1 MPRHF
6 LIAMSVSLVALS
18 TPAFAGPGDA
28 SNSGSGVQSGQSEPG
43 IAPAAQPAAPS
54 GARFANTGQVEPLAL
69 AAPVDV
75 ETVPVLKHIAAT
87 GAQLLELGEAHG
99 LRSVSARSGDQ
110 FMILQIAPDGQAVV
124 GGPQLDLPVDKLMM
138 LASGQVK
145 ELGEIHGLRGL
156 YLRNGQE
163 FQVLYVAPDG
173 QSTIAGVMWD
183 ATGKN
188 LTREQVS
195 KVDGAVPTMV
205 VEKEGSKT
213 LEAAAKAD
221 ALLGVEHSAFGI
233 NGDPAAPRLWMVFD
247 PYCSYSVRAFDQLKP
262 YVAAGRI
269 QLAIVPISI
278 LDYETNGQST
288 PAAELLLSQDP
299 ARMVEA
305 WDHQSFRAPRR
316 RRRPRFAEERSDRR
330 GDRAQ
335 GHADAHLAEG
345 GWDGGRDRRHSEEL
359 GGFDRR
365 GRGSAQCLRAVR
377 IGAGERARLAFFA
390 TSGAPHSRPGACS
403 GSTKAWPQSAGTS
416 TI

>member
-6 LIAMSVSLVALS
+6 LCAMSVSLVALS

-28 SNSGSGVQSGQSEPG
+28 SNSGSVD
-43 IAPAAQPAAPS
+43 
-54 GARFANTGQVEPLAL
+54 PLVL

-110 FMILQIAPDGQAVV
+110 FMILQVAPDGQAVV
-124 GGPQLDLPVDKLMM
+124 GGPQLDLPVDKLMT

-145 ELGEIHGLRGL
+145 ELGETHGLRGL

-163 FQVLYVAPDG
+163 FQVLYVTPDG
-173 QSTIAGVMWD
+173 RSTIAGVMWD

-195 KVDGAVPTMV
+195 KIDGAVPTMV

-213 LEAAAKAD
+213 LEAGAKAD
-221 ALLGVEHSAFGI
+221 PLLGVEHSAFGI
-233 NGDPAAPRLWMVFD
+233 YGDPAAPRLWMIFD
-247 PYCSYSVRAFDQLKP
+247 PYCSYSVRAFDELKP

-269 QLAIVPISI
+269 QLAIAPISI

-288 PAAELLLSQDP
+288 PAAEALLSLVP
-299 ARMVEA
+299 PRMAEA
-305 WDHQSFRAPRR
+305 WDHQSFGAPPSQEAPALLQKNNRI
-316 RRRPRFAEERSDRR
+316 AEEIGLKGTPTLIWRK
-330 GDRAQ
+330 
-335 GHADAHLAEG
+335 ADG
-345 GWDGGRDRRHSEEL
+345 T
-359 GGFDRR
+359 
-365 GRGSAQCLRAVR
+365 
-377 IGAGERARLAFFA
+377 AGEIDGIPKNWEALIAEVEGAHNVSAR
-390 TSGAPHSRPGACS
+390 
-403 GSTKAWPQSAGTS
+403 
-416 TI
+416 

>member
-1 MPRHF
+1 MPRH
-6 LIAMSVSLVALS
+6 LLCAMSVSLVAFS
-18 TPAFAGPGDA
+18 TPTFAGSGEA
-28 SNSGSGVQSGQSEPG
+28 SKSGSVVQSGQSEPG

-54 GARFANTGQVEPLAL
+54 GARFANYGQVEPVAL

-75 ETVPVLKHIAAT
+75 ETVPVLKHIAST

-124 GGPQLDLPVDKLMM
+124 GGPQLDLPVDKLMT

-145 ELGEIHGLRGL
+145 ELGETHGLRGL

-221 ALLGVEHSAFGI
+221 ALLGVEHSAFGMY
-233 NGDPAAPRLWMVFD
+233 GDPAAPRLWMVFD

-288 PAAELLLSQDP
+288 PAAESLLRDP
-299 ARMVEA
+299 ARMAEA

-316 RRRPRFAEERSDRR
+316 RRRPRFCRRTIGSPRRSGSRARRRSSGGRRMGRQERSTASRR
-330 GDRAQ
+330 T
-335 GHADAHLAEG
+335 
-345 GWDGGRDRRHSEEL
+345 GRL
-359 GGFDRR
+359 
-365 GRGSAQCLRAVR
+365 
-377 IGAGERARLAFFA
+377 
-390 TSGAPHSRPGACS
+390 
-403 GSTKAWPQSAGTS
+403 
-416 TI
+416 

>member
-18 TPAFAGPGDA
+18 TPAFAGPDDA
-28 SNSGSGVQSGQSEPG
+28 NISIGVGPTGHSEPG
-43 IAPAAQPAAPS
+43 IASPAPAVAPP
-54 GARFANTGQVEPLAL
+54 GARFGDNGQAQPLAL

-124 GGPQLDLPVDKLMM
+124 GGPQLDLAVDKLMT

-145 ELGEIHGLRGL
+145 ELGETHGLRGL

-163 FQVLYVAPDG
+163 FQVLYVTPDG
-173 QSTIAGVMWD
+173 RSTIAGVMWD

-195 KVDGAVPTMV
+195 KIDGAVPTMV

-213 LEAAAKAD
+213 LEVAAKAD

-233 NGDPAAPRLWMVFD
+233 YGDPAAPRLWMIFD
-247 PYCSYSVRAFDQLKP
+247 PYCSYSVRAFDELKP

-269 QLAIVPISI
+269 QIAIVPISI

-288 PAAELLLSQDP
+288 PAAESLLSQNP
-299 ARMVEA
+299 ARMAEA
-305 WDHQSFRAPRR
+305 WDHQSFRAPSPEALALLQKNNRI
-316 RRRPRFAEERSDRR
+316 AEEIGLKGTPTLIWRK
-330 GDRAQ
+330 
-335 GHADAHLAEG
+335 ADG
-345 GWDGGRDRRHSEEL
+345 T
-359 GGFDRR
+359 
-365 GRGSAQCLRAVR
+365 
-377 IGAGERARLAFFA
+377 AGEIDGIPKSWEALIAEVEGAHNVSAR
-390 TSGAPHSRPGACS
+390 
-403 GSTKAWPQSAGTS
+403 
-416 TI
+416 

>member
-18 TPAFAGPGDA
+18 TPAFAGPGEA
-28 SNSGSGVQSGQSEPG
+28 SNSGGVFR
-43 IAPAAQPAAPS
+43 AAEASQECPS
-54 GARFANTGQVEPLAL
+54 GSGCGSARRALRDGGQAEPLAL

-75 ETVPVLKHIAAT
+75 ETVPVLKHIAST
-87 GAQLLELGEAHG
+87 GAQLLDLGEAHG

-124 GGPQLDLPVDKLMM
+124 GGPQLDLPVDKLMT

-145 ELGEIHGLRGL
+145 ELGETHGLRGL

-163 FQVLYVAPDG
+163 FQVLYVTPDG
-173 QSTIAGVMWD
+173 RSTIAGVMWD

-195 KVDGAVPTMV
+195 KIDGAVPTMV

-221 ALLGVEHSAFGI
+221 ALLGVEHSAFGTY
-233 NGDPAAPRLWMVFD
+233 GDPAAPRLWMIFD
-247 PYCSYSVRAFDQLKP
+247 PYCSYSVRAFDELKP

-288 PAAELLLSQDP
+288 PAAESLLSQDP
-299 ARMVEA
+299 ARMAEA
-305 WDHQSFRAPRR
+305 WDHQSFRAPASQEAPALLQKNNRI
-316 RRRPRFAEERSDRR
+316 AEEIGLKGTPTLVWRKSD
-330 GDRAQ
+330 GT
-335 GHADAHLAEG
+335 
-345 GWDGGRDRRHSEEL
+345 
-359 GGFDRR
+359 
-365 GRGSAQCLRAVR
+365 
-377 IGAGERARLAFFA
+377 AGEIDGIPKSWEALIAEVEGAHNVSAR
-390 TSGAPHSRPGACS
+390 
-403 GSTKAWPQSAGTS
+403 
-416 TI
+416 

>member
-6 LIAMSVSLVALS
+6 LIATSVGLVALS
-18 TPAFAGPGDA
+18 TPAFAGPGDP
-28 SNSGSGVQSGQSEPG
+28 SNSGGGVQSGQSEPG
-43 IAPAAQPAAPS
+43 IVSPAPP
-54 GARFANTGQVEPLAL
+54 GARFGGTGQAEPLAL
-69 AAPVDV
+69 APPVDI

-87 GAQLLELGEAHG
+87 GAQLLDLGEAHG

-124 GGPQLDLPVDKLMM
+124 GGPQLDLPVDKLMT

-145 ELGEIHGLRGL
+145 ELGETHGLRGL

-163 FQVLYVAPDG
+163 FQVLYVTPDG
-173 QSTIAGVMWD
+173 RSTIAGVMWD

-195 KVDGAVPTMV
+195 KIDGAVPTMV

-221 ALLGVEHSAFGI
+221 TLLGVEHSAFGI
-233 NGDPAAPRLWMVFD
+233 YGDPAAPRLWMIFD
-247 PYCSYSVRAFDQLKP
+247 PYCSYSVRAFDELKP

-288 PAAELLLSQDP
+288 PAAESLLSQDP
-299 ARMVEA
+299 ARMAEA
-305 WDHQSFRAPRR
+305 WDHQSFRAPASPEAPALLQKNNRI
-316 RRRPRFAEERSDRR
+316 AEEIGLKGTPTLVWRK
-330 GDRAQ
+330 
-335 GHADAHLAEG
+335 ADG
-345 GWDGGRDRRHSEEL
+345 T
-359 GGFDRR
+359 
-365 GRGSAQCLRAVR
+365 
-377 IGAGERARLAFFA
+377 AGEIDGIPKSWEALIAEVEGAHNVSAR
-390 TSGAPHSRPGACS
+390 
-403 GSTKAWPQSAGTS
+403 
-416 TI
+416 

>member
-1 MPRHF
+1 MERNFSFAPDPLKRRASDD
-6 LIAMSVSLVALS
+6 LEVSAYAQTFPVRDERQS
-18 TPAFAGPGDA
+18 RRAF
-28 SNSGSGVQSGQSEPG
+28 NTGVRRSWRREQERQRCSERPKRAWDSPCG
-43 IAPAAQPAAPS
+43 AAAVPS
-54 GARFANTGQVEPLAL
+54 GARFANTGQSEPLAL

-124 GGPQLDLPVDKLMM
+124 GGPQLDLPVDKLMT

-145 ELGEIHGLRGL
+145 ELGETHGLRGL

-163 FQVLYVAPDG
+163 FQVLYVTPDG
-173 QSTIAGVMWD
+173 RSTIAGVMWD

-195 KVDGAVPTMV
+195 KIDGAVPTMV

-221 ALLGVEHSAFGI
+221 ALLGVEHSAFGMY
-233 NGDPAAPRLWMVFD
+233 GDPAAPRLWMIFD
-247 PYCSYSVRAFDQLKP
+247 PYCSYSVRAFDELKP

-288 PAAELLLSQDP
+288 PAAESLLSQDP
-299 ARMVEA
+299 ARMAEA

-316 RRRPRFAEERSDRR
+316 RRRPRFCRRTIGSPKRSGSRARRRSSGGRRMGRRERSTASRR
-330 GDRAQ
+330 T
-335 GHADAHLAEG
+335 
-345 GWDGGRDRRHSEEL
+345 GRL
-359 GGFDRR
+359 
-365 GRGSAQCLRAVR
+365 
-377 IGAGERARLAFFA
+377 
-390 TSGAPHSRPGACS
+390 
-403 GSTKAWPQSAGTS
+403 
-416 TI
+416 